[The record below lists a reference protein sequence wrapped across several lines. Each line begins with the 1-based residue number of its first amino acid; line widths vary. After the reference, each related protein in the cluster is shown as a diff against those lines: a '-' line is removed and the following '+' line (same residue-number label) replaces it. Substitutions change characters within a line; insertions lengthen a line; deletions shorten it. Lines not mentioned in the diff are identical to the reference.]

1 MKEKTLL
8 EEETLEKVS
17 GGTVS
22 PEFLAA
28 WNQEYEMY
36 KSELI
41 PGTIVG
47 GHVLYIEDI
56 GTSVQMIPGT
66 KLIGLSNE
74 NPGAEP
80 GDYVSVYIKSVL
92 PEKAKIKI
100 TIKDYYPG
108 YPGRK

>member
-1 MKEKTLL
+1 MKENSFLKDEAL
-8 EEETLEKVS
+8 ENVS
-17 GGTVS
+17 GAGPS

-28 WNQEYEMY
+28 WQAEYEMY

-56 GTSVQMIPGT
+56 GTSVELIPGT
-66 KLIGLSNE
+66 KLIGLSFE
-74 NPGAEP
+74 NPGAKP

-100 TIKDYYPG
+100 RIDDYYPG
-108 YPGRK
+108 YKR

>member
-1 MKEKTLL
+1 
-8 EEETLEKVS
+8 
-17 GGTVS
+17 
-22 PEFLAA
+22 
-28 WNQEYEMY
+28 MY

-56 GTSVQMIPGT
+56 GTSVELIPGT
-66 KLIGLSNE
+66 RLIGLSYE
-74 NPGAEP
+74 NPGAKP

-100 TIKDYYPG
+100 RIDDYYPG
-108 YPGRK
+108 YK